1 MGGNPVPTTAKQML
15 VAGSDVY
22 AVAPD
27 TTVLD
32 ALRMMSEKDVG
43 AVVVLSAGR
52 LVGIFTERDYARKV
66 VLLGKA
72 SKDMRVSE
80 IMTTDVVTIDPTWT
94 TDRCMALMDERR
106 IRHLPIVEDGKVV
119 GVVSIR
125 AVVSAIVAEQKY
137 TITHLEKYI
146 ASGS

>member
-1 MGGNPVPTTAKQML
+1 ML
-15 VAGSDVY
+15 VAGSEVF

-27 TTVLD
+27 TTVFE
-32 ALRMMSEKDVG
+32 ALRLMATKDVG
-43 AVVVLSAGR
+43 AVVVLSAGQ

-72 SKDMRVSE
+72 SKDLPVRE
-80 IMTTDVVTIDPTWT
+80 IMSTDVMTIDPSWT

-106 IRHLPIVEDGKVV
+106 IRHLPVVDGGTVI

-125 AVVSAIVAEQKY
+125 AVVSAIVAEQRY
-137 TITHLEKYI
+137 TIHHLEKYI
-146 ASGS
+146 TSGS

>member
-1 MGGNPVPTTAKQML
+1 MATTARQML
-15 VAGSDVY
+15 VAGSEVF

-27 TTVLD
+27 TTVFE
-32 ALRMMSEKDVG
+32 ALRLMATKDLG
-43 AVVVLSAGR
+43 AVVVLSAGQ

-72 SKDMRVSE
+72 SKDLPVRE
-80 IMTTDVVTIDPTWT
+80 IMSTDVVTIDPSWT

-106 IRHLPIVEDGKVV
+106 IRHLPVVDGGKVI

-125 AVVSAIVAEQKY
+125 AVVSAIVAEQRY
-137 TITHLEKYI
+137 TIHHLEKYI
-146 ASGS
+146 TSGS

>member
-1 MGGNPVPTTAKQML
+1 ML
-15 VAGSDVY
+15 VAGSEVF

-32 ALRMMSEKDVG
+32 ALRLMANKDVG
-43 AVVVLSAGR
+43 AVVVLSKGQ

-66 VLLGKA
+66 VLEGKA
-72 SKDMRVSE
+72 SRDLPVAE
-80 IMTTDVVTIDPTWT
+80 IMSTDVVTIDPSWT

-106 IRHLPIVEDGKVV
+106 IRHLPVVDGGKVL

-125 AVVSAIVAEQKY
+125 AVVSAIVAEQRY
-137 TITHLEKYI
+137 TIHHLEKYI
-146 ASGS
+146 SSGA

>member
-1 MGGNPVPTTAKQML
+1 ML
-15 VAGSDVY
+15 VAGSEVY

-32 ALRMMSEKDVG
+32 ALRLMAKKDVG
-43 AVVVLSAGR
+43 AVVVLSDGQ

-66 VLLGKA
+66 VLVGKA
-72 SKDMRVSE
+72 SRDLPVTE
-80 IMTTDVVTIDPTWT
+80 IMSTDVVTIDPSWT

-106 IRHLPIVEDGKVV
+106 IRHLPVVEGGKVI

-125 AVVSAIVAEQKY
+125 AVVSAIVAEQRY
-137 TITHLEKYI
+137 TIHHLEKYI
-146 ASGS
+146 TSGA

>member
-1 MGGNPVPTTAKQML
+1 MATTARQML

-27 TTVLD
+27 ATVLD
-32 ALRMMSEKDVG
+32 ALRLMAEKDVG
-43 AVVVLSAGR
+43 ALVVLSRGE

-66 VLLGKA
+66 ALQGKA
-72 SKDMRVSE
+72 SKDVPVSE
-80 IMTTDVVTIDPTWT
+80 IMSTDVVTIDPSWT

-106 IRHLPIVEDGKVV
+106 IRHLPVVDGGKVV

-137 TITHLEKYI
+137 TIQHLEKYI
-146 ASGS
+146 SSGA

>member
-1 MGGNPVPTTAKQML
+1 ML
-15 VAGSDVY
+15 VAGSEVF

-27 TTVLD
+27 TTVFE
-32 ALRMMSEKDVG
+32 ALRLMATKDLG
-43 AVVVLSAGR
+43 AVVVLSAGQ

-72 SKDMRVSE
+72 SKDLPVRE
-80 IMTTDVVTIDPTWT
+80 IMSTDVVTIDPSWT

-106 IRHLPIVEDGKVV
+106 IRHLPVVDGGKVI

-125 AVVSAIVAEQKY
+125 AVVSAIVAEQRY
-137 TITHLEKYI
+137 TIHHLEKYI
-146 ASGS
+146 TSGS

>member
-1 MGGNPVPTTAKQML
+1 ML
-15 VAGSDVY
+15 VAGSEVH

-32 ALRMMSEKDVG
+32 ALRLMASKDVG
-43 AVVVLSAGR
+43 AVVVLSKGQ

-66 VLLGKA
+66 VLEGKA
-72 SKDMRVSE
+72 SKDLAVTE
-80 IMTTDVVTIDPTWT
+80 IMSTDVVTIDPSWT

-106 IRHLPIVEDGKVV
+106 IRHLPVVDGGKVV

-125 AVVSAIVAEQKY
+125 GVVSAIVAEQRY
-137 TITHLEKYI
+137 TIHHLEKYI
-146 ASGS
+146 SSGA

>member
-1 MGGNPVPTTAKQML
+1 VATTAKQML
-15 VAGSDVY
+15 VAGSEVH

-32 ALRMMSEKDVG
+32 ALRLMASKDVG
-43 AVVVLSAGR
+43 AVVVLSKGQ

-66 VLLGKA
+66 VLEGKA
-72 SKDMRVSE
+72 SKDLAVTE
-80 IMTTDVVTIDPTWT
+80 IMSTDVVTIDPSWT

-106 IRHLPIVEDGKVV
+106 IRHLPVVDGGKVV

-125 AVVSAIVAEQKY
+125 GVVSAIVAEQRY
-137 TITHLEKYI
+137 TIHHLEKYI
-146 ASGS
+146 SSGA

>member
-1 MGGNPVPTTAKQML
+1 MATTAKQML
-15 VAGSDVY
+15 VAGSEVFT
-22 AVAPD
+22 VTPD

-32 ALRMMSEKDVG
+32 ALRLMADKDVG
-43 AVVVLSAGR
+43 AVVVLSKGQ

-66 VLLGKA
+66 VLVGKA
-72 SKDMRVSE
+72 SKDLRVAE
-80 IMTTDVVTIDPTWT
+80 IMSTDVVTIDPSWT

-106 IRHLPIVEDGKVV
+106 IRHLPVIDGGKVV

-137 TITHLEKYI
+137 TIQHLEKYI
-146 ASGS
+146 TSGS